1 MSFKKSFTLL
11 LIGLGFVLHG
21 QALRIPLNTNFK
33 SSAGREVSGVNI
45 EVKWSAPGVKGR
57 EGKIWGT
64 DIAYFGTQVLGYGSD
79 VESPWRAG
87 ADECTTISFSEDVT
101 INGASLKAGV
111 YAFFIELQESEAELI
126 FNKNTAAWGSY
137 FYDKSLDVLRVK
149 TKIIKDQPMVERLDY
164 VFSNQKADAVDLS
177 LKWEHWSIPM
187 TIGIDT
193 KKVILS
199 HIKAEMTSEL
209 GFDPPSLV
217 AAANWCLNNDV
228 NLEQALSWI
237 TMATNPS
244 LGAQKTF
251 GALSTKAQIMEKLG
265 QSQEA
270 KKIMDEGLSI
280 ASPIELHQY
289 GRRLIAQSKVDE
301 AFEVLNKNYTQQKGQ
316 WPTTVGMMRA
326 YNAKG
331 DVKKALEF
339 AEKSLELAP
348 DDLNRNALKRDIE
361 QLRQGKLLPR

>member
-11 LIGLGFVLHG
+11 LIGLGFVLQG
-21 QALRIPLNTNFK
+21 QALPIPLNTNFRC
-33 SSAGREVSGVNI
+33 SAGREVSGVDI
-45 EVKWSAPGVKGR
+45 EVKWNAPGVKGR

-101 INGASLKAGV
+101 INGSLLKAGS
-111 YAFFIELQESEAELI
+111 YAFFIELQETGAELI
-126 FNKNTAAWGSY
+126 FNKNTSAWGSY

-149 TKIIKDQPMVERLDY
+149 TKIIKDQPMVERLEY
-164 VFSNQKADAVDLS
+164 VFSNQIPDGIDLT
-177 LKWEHWSIPM
+177 LNWEHWSIPM
-187 TIGIDT
+187 SIGIDS
-193 KKVILS
+193 KKVILG
-199 HIKAEMTSEL
+199 HIKSEMTGEL

-217 AAANWCLNNDV
+217 AAATWCLNNNV

-244 LGAQKTF
+244 LGAQKSF
-251 GALSTKAQIMEKLG
+251 SALGTKAQIMEKLG
-265 QSQEA
+265 QSAEA
-270 KKIMDEGLSI
+270 KKVMEEGLAI

-289 GRRLIAQSKVDE
+289 GRRLIAQSKIDE
-301 AFEVLNKNYTQQKGQ
+301 AFEILNRNYIQQKGQ

-331 DVKKALEF
+331 DAKKALEF
-339 AEKSLELAP
+339 AEKSLEMAP

-361 QLRQGKLLPR
+361 QLKQGKLLPR